1 MPLSARFNPWTPSI
15 FTDNEFDFIP
25 VAPDDSDSTTV
36 IIDRPEWD
44 QTPARGLMVIVN
56 DNKSGELEAKLIDVR
71 PAS

>member
-1 MPLSARFNPWTPSI
+1 MTRT
-15 FTDNEFDFIP
+15 
-25 VAPDDSDSTTV
+25 TTV

-44 QTPARGLMVIVN
+44 QTPARGLMVVVN